1 MTEMLCNFFRSVII
15 LSPDDL
21 LQCVYLCLNK
31 IAPAYEGVE
40 LGIGDSILIKAL
52 AEATGKVKAPLPW
65 TLTVA
70 AMFFIQFD
78 QWETALK
85 VCFNSNRKRSRSI
98 LCSLWWQAFCWPLP
112 TWLVTMIHVEK
123 LWRYWTRCSQKTH
136 PCRLILNSTDLWR
149 YLGSLESLIVKLTSI
164 TLFMYIL

>member
-52 AEATGKVKAPLPW
+52 AEATGKVKVPLP
-65 TLTVA
+65 
-70 AMFFIQFD
+70 
-78 QWETALK
+78 
-85 VCFNSNRKRSRSI
+85 
-98 LCSLWWQAFCWPLP
+98 
-112 TWLVTMIHVEK
+112 
-123 LWRYWTRCSQKTH
+123 
-136 PCRLILNSTDLWR
+136 
-149 YLGSLESLIVKLTSI
+149 
-164 TLFMYIL
+164 

>member
-52 AEATGKVKAPLPW
+52 AEATGKVKVLPQ
-65 TLTVA
+65 TLNVA
-70 AMFFIQFD
+70 TNFFLQFD
-78 QWETALK
+78 HWETALK
-85 VCFNSNRKRSRSI
+85 FAGIVMKNLF
-98 LCSLWWQAFCWPLP
+98 
-112 TWLVTMIHVEK
+112 
-123 LWRYWTRCSQKTH
+123 
-136 PCRLILNSTDLWR
+136 R
-149 YLGSLESLIVKLTSI
+149 YLMQFMMIGLLLTS
-164 TLFMYIL
+164 TRVFGHNNPRGGVMAVLN

>member
-52 AEATGKVKAPLPW
+52 AEATGNVKAPLP
-65 TLTVA
+65 
-70 AMFFIQFD
+70 
-78 QWETALK
+78 
-85 VCFNSNRKRSRSI
+85 
-98 LCSLWWQAFCWPLP
+98 
-112 TWLVTMIHVEK
+112 
-123 LWRYWTRCSQKTH
+123 
-136 PCRLILNSTDLWR
+136 
-149 YLGSLESLIVKLTSI
+149 
-164 TLFMYIL
+164 